1 VRPPLA
7 SPHAA
12 DKAAYNKI
20 TPHSQKKEKNM
31 TNLTGEGVIIAVLD
45 SGIDYSLQNFKNENG
60 TSKIIEIYDQET
72 GTSYSRNMIN
82 TAIESNPAGILSPN
96 IPIRDNTGHGT
107 AVAAIAAGIAVNSD
121 LLIIKLGKSANSS
134 FPLTTQL
141 MRGIDYAI
149 NYAVN
154 VNKPLV
160 INISYGNTYGDH
172 KGNSLIERFIDNASE
187 IGKTSIV
194 IGSGNE
200 GASNGHISGIAF
212 TEKVIELVVDRYET
226 GFSIQIWKYY
236 QDVFDIKVISPG
248 GEELF
253 ISGSGNYESQTLR
266 KKLEETD
273 LLCFLGQP
281 QPYSVEQE
289 IFIDFIPENDYITQ
303 GVWQIILTPI
313 VVVTGEYRLYL
324 SGYATRNTGTGFLKP
339 TPDMTITIPSTS
351 RKAISVG
358 AYDAAHRSY
367 ADFSGRGYVYRYNE
381 NIDNLVAQV
390 KPDVSAP
397 GVDITVPLPGGGYE
411 KVSGT
416 SFAAPYVAGMCALLM
431 EWGIVRKNDIYL
443 YGERLKALL
452 IKKAQPLELNQRVPN
467 SKIGWGKVDFLR

>member
-1 VRPPLA
+1 
-7 SPHAA
+7 
-12 DKAAYNKI
+12 
-20 TPHSQKKEKNM
+20 
-31 TNLTGEGVIIAVLD
+31 
-45 SGIDYSLQNFKNENG
+45 
-60 TSKIIEIYDQET
+60 
-72 GTSYSRNMIN
+72 
-82 TAIESNPAGILSPN
+82 
-96 IPIRDNTGHGT
+96 
-107 AVAAIAAGIAVNSD
+107 
-121 LLIIKLGKSANSS
+121 
-134 FPLTTQL
+134 
-141 MRGIDYAI
+141 
-149 NYAVN
+149 
-154 VNKPLV
+154 
-160 INISYGNTYGDH
+160 
-172 KGNSLIERFIDNASE
+172 
-187 IGKTSIV
+187 
-194 IGSGNE
+194 
-200 GASNGHISGIAF
+200 
-212 TEKVIELVVDRYET
+212 
-226 GFSIQIWKYY
+226 
-236 QDVFDIKVISPG
+236 VISPG

-266 KKLEETD
+266 KNLEETD

-313 VVVTGEYRLYL
+313 AVVTGEYRLYL
-324 SGYATRNTGTGFLKP
+324 SGYATRNTGTAFLKP

-416 SFAAPYVAGMCALLM
+416 SFATPYVAGMCALLM

-452 IKKAQPLELNQRVPN
+452 IKKAQPVELNQRVPN

>member
-1 VRPPLA
+1 MSIPL
-7 SPHAA
+7 
-12 DKAAYNKI
+12 
-20 TPHSQKKEKNM
+20 T
-31 TNLTGEGVIIAVLD
+31 TLTGEGVIIAILD
-45 SGIDYSLQNFKNENG
+45 SGIDYSLPNFKNENG
-60 TSKIIEIYDQET
+60 TSRILEIYDQET

-82 TAIESNPAGILSPN
+82 TSIESNPAGIPPL
-96 IPIRDNTGHGT
+96 PIRDNTGHGT
-107 AVAAIAAGIAVNSD
+107 AVAAVAAGIATKSD
-121 LLIIKLGKSANSS
+121 LLIIKLGKSGKSS

-149 NYAVN
+149 NYAVS
-154 VNKPLV
+154 VNKPIV

-194 IGSGNE
+194 IGAGNE
-200 GASNGHISGIAF
+200 GASNGHTSGIAF
-212 TEKVIELVVDRYET
+212 TQKVIEMVVDGYET
-226 GFSIQIWKYY
+226 GFSLQIWKYY

-248 GEELF
+248 GKELF
-253 ISGSGNYESQTLR
+253 ISGSEAPASQTIR
-266 KKLEETD
+266 ATLETTD

-289 IFIDFIPENDYITQ
+289 IFIDFIPKNDYVTS
-303 GVWQIILTPI
+303 GVWQFVLTPI
-313 VVVTGEYRLYL
+313 EVVTGEYRMYL
-324 SGYATRNTGTGFLKP
+324 SGYAARNTGTGFLKP

-351 RKAISVG
+351 RKSISVG

-390 KPDVSAP
+390 KPDVAAA

-416 SFAAPYVAGMCALLM
+416 SFAAPYVTGLCALLM

-443 YGERLKALL
+443 YGERLKAFL
-452 IKKAQPLELNQRVPN
+452 IKKAQPIELNQRVPN